1 MVPLTVVSTAKGGM
15 HPTLV
20 KIKVFYHQTSK
31 TTKRIIEA
39 TVSFE
44 NYIHATDKQYEG
56 THNFSYT
63 LDFSFIPLTH
73 TDLTIMFALDWQVY
87 LILYI
92 GIGFVA
98 IIIVG
103 IFAVY
108 HTLME
113 K

>member
-1 MVPLTVVSTAKGGM
+1 MPLTVVSTAKNGM
-15 HPTLV
+15 VPSLIKM
-20 KIKVFYHQTSK
+20 KIFYHQTSK
-31 TTKRIIEA
+31 TTKKIIQA
-39 TVSFE
+39 SVSFE
-44 NYIHATDKQYEG
+44 NYIHATDEQYEG
-56 THNFSYT
+56 SQNFSYT

-87 LILYI
+87 LLLYI

-103 IFAVY
+103 IFALY